1 MKLSV
6 AKKLL
11 VTSLVATMVL
21 APCTAFASSDVEGG
35 GKNGTAETPSNT
47 KVDEPTNTSTTSGT
61 TTKAKTH
68 TATPQEAPKYYPTA
82 EEPEPAPKN
91 YEPTSEVAGAKSQ
104 LPGAYAVKK
113 LAGFAVTTSLAN
125 AIANLGLTG
134 AERPF
139 IKVYDISAKNSPLAF
154 ACIDAAAKSV
164 GGTVIEAINVDFG
177 KMSGGKFVRLE
188 NGEVVA
194 KVGLK
199 KNQVV
204 AGKKYAIVQVL
215 PGGATKIIE
224 DQDNDPNTV
233 TFPVQAGLGAYAVIV
248 Y

>member
-1 MKLSV
+1 MKVSV
-6 AKKLL
+6 VKKLL
-11 VTSLVATMVL
+11 VTSLVAAMVL
-21 APCTAFASSDVEGG
+21 APCTAFA
-35 GKNGTAETPSNT
+35 
-47 KVDEPTNTSTTSGT
+47 
-61 TTKAKTH
+61 KTH
-68 TATPQEAPKYYPTA
+68 TATPEAPKYYPTA

-91 YEPTSEVAGAKSQ
+91 YEPTSEVAGVKSQ

>member
-1 MKLSV
+1 MKVSV

-21 APCTAFASSDVEGG
+21 APCTAFA
-35 GKNGTAETPSNT
+35 
-47 KVDEPTNTSTTSGT
+47 
-61 TTKAKTH
+61 KTH
-68 TATPQEAPKYYPTA
+68 TATPEAPKYYPTA

>member
-21 APCTAFASSDVEGG
+21 APCTAFANDSGSG
-35 GKNGTAETPSNT
+35 ETPASVPAEPKQTNDSENETPQPPT
-47 KVDEPTNTSTTSGT
+47 KIVT
-61 TTKAKTH
+61 TTKTH